1 VGNRFSCLRGELSTD
16 WIQFLGEETPNRHG
30 RVCELEEEERVGVLV
45 EMADSWSLERDGSE
59 RIGLRGC

>member
-1 VGNRFSCLRGELSTD
+1 
-16 WIQFLGEETPNRHG
+16 
-30 RVCELEEEERVGVLV
+30 VCELEEEERVGVLV